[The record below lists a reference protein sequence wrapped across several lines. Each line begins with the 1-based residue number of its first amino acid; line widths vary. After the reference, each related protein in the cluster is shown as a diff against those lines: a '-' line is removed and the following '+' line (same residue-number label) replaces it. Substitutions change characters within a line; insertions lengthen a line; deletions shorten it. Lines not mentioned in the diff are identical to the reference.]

1 MEDYRTIPHSNGE
14 TTPPGGY
21 MALKVNTTIK
31 RPGIFVVAPI
41 GSIDAAGYGIFQ
53 EKVDSVLNQNPDLII
68 FDMEYADY
76 INSMGIRV
84 LVKAK
89 KTMKKSGG
97 KIVFIN
103 LQPQIKKVFEILN
116 ALPSLKVFA
125 SIQELDNYLD
135 AMQTG
140 SHLNADE

>member
-1 MEDYRTIPHSNGE
+1 
-14 TTPPGGY
+14 
-21 MALKVNTTIK
+21 MALKVNTAIR

-41 GSIDAAGYGIFQ
+41 GSIDAAGHAVFQ
-53 EKVDSVLNQNPDLII
+53 EKVDSVLNQSPDLIV

-89 KTMKKSGG
+89 KAMKKSGG
-97 KIVFIN
+97 KIMFIN

-125 SIQELDNYLD
+125 SIQELDSYLD
-135 AMQTG
+135 AMQTR
-140 SHLNADE
+140 SHLPVDD

>member
-1 MEDYRTIPHSNGE
+1 
-14 TTPPGGY
+14 
-21 MALKVNTTIK
+21 MALKMNTALR

-41 GSIDAAGYGIFQ
+41 GSIDAAGNAIFQ
-53 EKVDSVLNQNPDLII
+53 EKVGSVLNQNPDVIV

-89 KTMKKSGG
+89 KAMKKSGG
-97 KIVFIN
+97 KIMFIN

-116 ALPSLKVFA
+116 ALPSLNVFA
-125 SIQELDNYLD
+125 SIQELDSYLD
-135 AMQTG
+135 AMQTR
-140 SHLNADE
+140 SHLRVDD

>member
-1 MEDYRTIPHSNGE
+1 
-14 TTPPGGY
+14 
-21 MALKVNTTIK
+21 MALKVNTAIK

-41 GSIDAAGYGIFQ
+41 GSIDAAGYAIFQ
-53 EKVDSVLNQNPDLII
+53 EKVTSVLNQGADVII

-89 KTMKKSGG
+89 KAMKKSGG
-97 KIVFIN
+97 KIMFIN
-103 LQPQIKKVFEILN
+103 LQPQIRKVFEILN

-135 AMQTG
+135 AMQTR
-140 SHLNADE
+140 SHLPVDD

>member
-1 MEDYRTIPHSNGE
+1 
-14 TTPPGGY
+14 
-21 MALKVNTTIK
+21 MALKVNTAIR

-41 GSIDAAGYGIFQ
+41 GSIDAAGHAIFQ
-53 EKVDSVLNQNPDLII
+53 EKVDSVLNQNPDVII

-89 KTMKKSGG
+89 KVMKKSGG
-97 KIVFIN
+97 KIMFIN
-103 LQPQIKKVFEILN
+103 FQPQIKKVFEILN
-116 ALPSLKVFA
+116 ALPSLPVFA

-135 AMQTG
+135 AMQTR
-140 SHLNADE
+140 SHLPVDD

>member
-1 MEDYRTIPHSNGE
+1 
-14 TTPPGGY
+14 
-21 MALKVNTTIK
+21 MALKVNTATR

-41 GSIDAAGYGIFQ
+41 GSIDAAGHAVFQ
-53 EKVDSVLNQNPDLII
+53 EKVDSVLNQSPDVII

-89 KTMKKSGG
+89 KAMKKSGG
-97 KIVFIN
+97 KIMFIN

-116 ALPSLKVFA
+116 ALPSFRVFA
-125 SIQELDNYLD
+125 SIQELDDYLD
-135 AMQTG
+135 AMQTR
-140 SHLNADE
+140 SHLPIDD

>member
-1 MEDYRTIPHSNGE
+1 
-14 TTPPGGY
+14 
-21 MALKVNTTIK
+21 
-31 RPGIFVVAPI
+31 
-41 GSIDAAGYGIFQ
+41 
-53 EKVDSVLNQNPDLII
+53 
-68 FDMEYADY
+68 
-76 INSMGIRV
+76 
-84 LVKAK
+84 
-89 KTMKKSGG
+89 
-97 KIVFIN
+97 VFIN